1 MGETEQLITNV
12 LWDLLLISGKICV
25 DPQEN
30 PGMVETVETVWVLR
44 RDPGVAGTGG
54 PARGTAAVSVAVL
67 TIYSNTFHRNLS

>member
-30 PGMVETVETVWVLR
+30 PGMVETVETVRVLR
-44 RDPGVAGTGG
+44 IYAGVAGTGG
-54 PARGTAAVSVAVL
+54 PAGGTAAVTVAVL
-67 TIYSNTFHRNLS
+67 AI